1 LEIDHVGILV
11 ADLDQAVRFHVETL
25 GFTESFREIV
35 ADQDVEIAGLSAGD
49 SYVELLRPLSDDSP
63 LTRFLGQAQTK
74 LHHIAYRVADVRAT
88 LAEYA
93 SRGIVA
99 IDETPRRG
107 ARDSVVA
114 FLHPKSTNDVLIEL
128 CQRDGNAQRAF

>member
-1 LEIDHVGILV
+1 MEIDHVGILV

-35 ADQDVEIAGLSAGD
+35 ADQNVEIAGLCAGD
-49 SYVELLRPLSDDSP
+49 SYVELLRPLIHDSP
-63 LTRFLGQAQTK
+63 LTRYLGQARTK
-74 LHHIAYRVADVRAT
+74 LHHIAYRVSDVRAA

-93 SRGIVA
+93 SRGLVA

-107 ARDSVVA
+107 AQDSLVA

-128 CQRDGNAQRAF
+128 CQRDGEAQRPF